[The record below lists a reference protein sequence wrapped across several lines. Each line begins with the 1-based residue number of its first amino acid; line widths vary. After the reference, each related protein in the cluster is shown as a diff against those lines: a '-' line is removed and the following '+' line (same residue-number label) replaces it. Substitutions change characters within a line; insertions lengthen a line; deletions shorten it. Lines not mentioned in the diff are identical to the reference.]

1 MRGQVMDATPPQQTT
16 PLKKCLL
23 RLVSVVNRK
32 KPCQAALHPYRP
44 SRYSCPMNTKQ
55 ETLGLWLG
63 VLGVAIF
70 AVTLPMT
77 RLATGTAEDPQLSA
91 WFITFA
97 RAALAGGLSIVF
109 LLVTRSPWPLSTQ
122 RLPLMMAVLGNV
134 IGFPLLLGLALR
146 QVTSGHAAVFTA
158 LLPLA
163 TAAMSAWVLHQRA
176 RLGFWLCAG
185 AGALLVVAFSVLRA
199 HQHGQGF
206 GLEWA
211 DLLLLAAIAWAAVGY
226 VYGAQVTPALGA
238 ERVICW
244 VCVMALPLTVP
255 GTLLYW
261 PEQPIR
267 AASWLALGYV
277 GVFSMWAGFFAWF
290 RGLALGGALRVSQ
303 VQLLQP
309 FLSILAAVPVLGEP
323 LEAMTL
329 GFALAVVVVVFLGK
343 RFSAGPVAVAPAQIT
358 SRP

>member
-1 MRGQVMDATPPQQTT
+1 
-16 PLKKCLL
+16 
-23 RLVSVVNRK
+23 
-32 KPCQAALHPYRP
+32 
-44 SRYSCPMNTKQ
+44 MNTKQ

-77 RLATGTAEDPQLSA
+77 RLATGTVADPQLSA

-97 RAALAGGLSIVF
+97 RAALAGGLSVVF

-122 RLPLMMAVLGNV
+122 RLPLFMALLGNA

-185 AGALLVVAFSVLRA
+185 LGAVLVAAFALLRA
-199 HQHGQGF
+199 HQQGQGF

-211 DLLLLAAIAWAAVGY
+211 DLLLLGAIAAAAVGY
-226 VYGAQVTPALGA
+226 VFGAQVTPALGA

-255 GTLLYW
+255 GALLNW
-261 PEQPIR
+261 PEQEIR
-267 AASWLALGYV
+267 TTSWLALGYV

-303 VQLLQP
+303 VQLVQP
-309 FLSILAAVPVLGEP
+309 FFSILAAVPLLGEP
-323 LEAMTL
+323 LEVMTL
-329 GFALAVVVVVFLGK
+329 GFALAVVAVVFLGK
-343 RFSAGPVAVAPAQIT
+343 RLSAGPVATPIAVAVRQP
-358 SRP
+358 